1 MAVDAPRT
9 LVTGIFAHV
18 DAGKTTLT
26 EQLLYLAGAVR
37 SPGRVDNGSALTDFL
52 ELERRRGISVRA
64 ASVSIEWQGA
74 KIGIIDTP
82 GHSDFSAETAR
93 AVRATDLA
101 VVVVSAADG
110 VQSQTEAV
118 WAALEKSERPALF
131 FINKTDLAGADIGA
145 CMKDIA
151 ELTGMAPKMT
161 DPKSRASLCEN
172 FAEYDDSALEKY
184 LEKGEDAFSRQ
195 ELSVL
200 LKKAVYGRAAVPVL
214 AGSALRGEGTEE
226 LLDMLSMLAA
236 EGSGGGRLAGVV
248 FKVGHSAS
256 FGRAAYVRLFSG
268 ALKNRDI
275 VRCAGA
281 DEKVTQIRDVMGAR
295 EKDAGVL
302 RAGGIGAVYGLTHV
316 KSGDVIGDA
325 SLVPPAAEIASPALR
340 VKIAPK
346 DAQQYPALSAA
357 LSELCAEDPLL
368 DVIWEK
374 EQREML
380 VRVSGL
386 VHIEILQTLLE
397 ERFGLDVNI
406 GKPVV
411 IYKERPLKR
420 ARGFVEYTMP
430 KPCWAVMEFEIEP
443 LPTGSGY
450 VFESRVP
457 DDRIFMRYQAQVR
470 QTIPEALSQGPQGWE
485 VTDIRICLTGGE
497 HHTVHTHPLDF
508 VLATPMGIMDAL
520 VNSGTELLE
529 PIQRFRMTFPEEA
542 GGRVIG
548 EIIAMRGQF
557 ETPAVKKG
565 VFTMEGILP
574 LAASMDLPVRISQI
588 TGGRGTFS
596 SIPAGY
602 APCPPGEGHAVPY
615 RGISPLD
622 RAKYIL
628 YKRGALG
635 A

>member
-110 VQSQTEAV
+110 VQSQTEAI

-602 APCPPGEGHAVPY
+602 APCPPGEGRAVPY

>member
-386 VHIEILQTLLE
+386 VHIETLQTLLE

-602 APCPPGEGHAVPY
+602 APCPPGEVHAVPY